1 MPAGAG
7 CDFDAVVGA
16 LLHQCAAIFVV
27 TASRLQGLGDSVQ
40 MRAMIGETPDYRIDI
55 AVRSVYIDDES
66 EPDANRYVFAYT
78 VTIRNVGTVPAQLLT
93 RHWVITDADG
103 KVQEVRG
110 DGVVGEQ
117 PRLVPGEDFQYTSAA
132 LIETPVG
139 TMGGSYQMVAD
150 DGVSFDAEIPLFR
163 LSIPNI
169 LH

>member
-1 MPAGAG
+1 MTLTP
-7 CDFDAVVGA
+7 
-16 LLHQCAAIFVV
+16 
-27 TASRLQGLGDSVQ
+27 LQGLRDSVQ
-40 MRAMIGETPDYRIDI
+40 MRSMIEQTPDYRFEI
-55 AVRSVYIDDES
+55 AVRSIYIDDES
-66 EPDANRYVFAYT
+66 EPDANKYVFAYT
-78 VTIRNVGTVPAQLLT
+78 VTIRNVGTVSAQLLT

-110 DGVVGEQ
+110 EGVVGEQ

-139 TMGGSYQMVAD
+139 TMGGSYRMVTD

>member
-1 MPAGAG
+1 MQG
-7 CDFDAVVGA
+7 FD
-16 LLHQCAAIFVV
+16 
-27 TASRLQGLGDSVQ
+27 DSVQ
-40 MRAMIGETPDYRIDI
+40 MRGMIEQTSDYRFDI

-66 EPDANRYVFAYT
+66 EPDANKYVFAYT

>member
-1 MPAGAG
+1 MTIP
-7 CDFDAVVGA
+7 
-16 LLHQCAAIFVV
+16 
-27 TASRLQGLGDSVQ
+27 RLQGLRDSVQ
-40 MRAMIGETPDYRIDI
+40 MRGMMEQFPDYKIEI
-55 AVRSVYIDDES
+55 AVQSVYIDDES
-66 EPDANRYVFAYT
+66 EPDANKYVFAYT

-93 RHWVITDADG
+93 RHWTITDADG

-110 DGVVGEQ
+110 EGVVGEQ

-132 LIETPVG
+132 LIGTPVG

>member
-1 MPAGAG
+1 
-7 CDFDAVVGA
+7 
-16 LLHQCAAIFVV
+16 
-27 TASRLQGLGDSVQ
+27 
-40 MRAMIGETPDYRIDI
+40 MRDMIEQTPDYQFDV
-55 AVRSVYIDDES
+55 AVRSVYIADES
-66 EPDANRYVFAYT
+66 EPDENKYVFAYT

-139 TMGGSYQMVAD
+139 TMEGTYQVMAD
-150 DGVSFDAEIPLFR
+150 DGVSFDADIPRFR

>member
-1 MPAGAG
+1 
-7 CDFDAVVGA
+7 
-16 LLHQCAAIFVV
+16 
-27 TASRLQGLGDSVQ
+27 
-40 MRAMIGETPDYRIDI
+40 MIEEHPDYRI
-55 AVRSVYIDDES
+55 AVAVQSIYIDDES
-66 EPDANRYVFAYT
+66 EPDSNRYVFAYT

-117 PRLVPGEDFQYTSAA
+117 LRLVPGEDFQYTSAA

-139 TMGGSYQMVAD
+139 TMEGTYQLMAD
-150 DGVSFDAEIPLFR
+150 DGVSFDAAIPLFR

>member
-1 MPAGAG
+1 
-7 CDFDAVVGA
+7 
-16 LLHQCAAIFVV
+16 
-27 TASRLQGLGDSVQ
+27 
-40 MRAMIGETPDYRIDI
+40 MRDMIVERPDYLFEV
-55 AVRSVYIDDES
+55 AVKSVYIADES
-66 EPDANRYVFAYT
+66 EPDSNRYVFAYT
-78 VTIRNVGTVPAQLLT
+78 VTIRNVGKVPAQLLT

-110 DGVVGEQ
+110 EGVVGEQ

-139 TMGGSYQMVAD
+139 TMEGSYQMMAD
-150 DGVSFDAEIPLFR
+150 DGVSFDTEIPLFR

>member
-1 MPAGAG
+1 MGRKREKSEFHAG
-7 CDFDAVVGA
+7 
-16 LLHQCAAIFVV
+16 IRYITV
-27 TASRLQGLGDSVQ
+27 TRLQGLRDSVQ
-40 MRAMIGETPDYRIDI
+40 MRGMMEQVPDYRIDV
-55 AVRSVYIDDES
+55 AVQSVYIDDES
-66 EPDANRYVFAYT
+66 EPDANKYVFAYT

-93 RHWVITDADG
+93 RHWTITDADG

-110 DGVVGEQ
+110 EGVVGEQ
-117 PRLVPGEDFQYTSAA
+117 PRIVPGEDFQYTSAA

-139 TMGGSYQMVAD
+139 TMAGSYQMVAD

>member
-1 MPAGAG
+1 MPGMME
-7 CDFDAVVGA
+7 
-16 LLHQCAAIFVV
+16 Q
-27 TASRLQGLGDSVQ
+27 
-40 MRAMIGETPDYRIDI
+40 TPDYRFEI
-55 AVRSVYIDDES
+55 AVRSIYIDDES
-66 EPDANRYVFAYT
+66 EPDDNKYVFAYT
-78 VTIRNVGTVPAQLLT
+78 ITIRNTGTVSAQLLT
-93 RHWVITDADG
+93 RHWLITDADG

-117 PRLVPGEDFQYTSAA
+117 PRLAPGEHFQYTSAA

-139 TMGGSYQMVAD
+139 TMGGSYQMMAD

>member
-1 MPAGAG
+1 
-7 CDFDAVVGA
+7 
-16 LLHQCAAIFVV
+16 
-27 TASRLQGLGDSVQ
+27 
-40 MRAMIGETPDYRIDI
+40 MRGMMEQTPDYSFEV
-55 AVRSVYIDDES
+55 AVRSVYIADES
-66 EPDANRYVFAYT
+66 EPDANKYVFAYT
-78 VTIRNVGTVPAQLLT
+78 VTIRNVGRVPAQLLT

-139 TMGGSYQMVAD
+139 TMEGTYQMMAD

>member
-1 MPAGAG
+1 MME
-7 CDFDAVVGA
+7 
-16 LLHQCAAIFVV
+16 Q
-27 TASRLQGLGDSVQ
+27 
-40 MRAMIGETPDYRIDI
+40 TPDYRFEIT
-55 AVRSVYIDDES
+55 VRSIYIDDES
-66 EPDANRYVFAYT
+66 EPDDNKYVFAYT
-78 VTIRNVGTVPAQLLT
+78 ITIRNTGTVSAQLLT

-117 PRLVPGEDFQYTSAA
+117 PRLAPGEHFQYTSAA

-139 TMGGSYQMVAD
+139 TMGGSYQMMAD

>member
-1 MPAGAG
+1 
-7 CDFDAVVGA
+7 
-16 LLHQCAAIFVV
+16 
-27 TASRLQGLGDSVQ
+27 
-40 MRAMIGETPDYRIDI
+40 MRGMIEQPPDYRIKV
-55 AVRSVYIDDES
+55 AVRSIYIDDES
-66 EPDANRYVFAYT
+66 APEDNKYVFAYT

-93 RHWVITDADG
+93 RHWIITDADG
-103 KVQEVRG
+103 KIQEVNG

-117 PRLVPGEDFQYTSAA
+117 PRLAPGEDFQYTSAA

>member
-1 MPAGAG
+1 M
-7 CDFDAVVGA
+7 
-16 LLHQCAAIFVV
+16 
-27 TASRLQGLGDSVQ
+27 QGLDDSVQ
-40 MRAMIGETPDYRIDI
+40 MRGMIEQTPDYRIEV
-55 AVRSVYIDDES
+55 AVRSIYIDDES
-66 EPDANRYVFAYT
+66 EPDDNKYVFAYT
-78 VTIRNVGTVPAQLLT
+78 ITIRNVGTVSAQLLT

-117 PRLVPGEDFQYTSAA
+117 PRLAPGEDFQYTSAA

>member
-1 MPAGAG
+1 MPAMME
-7 CDFDAVVGA
+7 
-16 LLHQCAAIFVV
+16 Q
-27 TASRLQGLGDSVQ
+27 
-40 MRAMIGETPDYRIDI
+40 TPDYRFEI
-55 AVRSVYIDDES
+55 AVRSIYIDDES
-66 EPDANRYVFAYT
+66 EPDDNKYVFAYT
-78 VTIRNVGTVPAQLLT
+78 ITIRNTGTVSAQLLT

-117 PRLVPGEDFQYTSAA
+117 PRLAPGEHFQYTSAA